1 MLETYNDNEFR
12 SIHTIDIEGDG
23 LHRSINQKLFP
34 EGCHLDPNTR
44 IWSVTFTMRATPNY
58 EESMRNEYQ
67 GEFMTRAITYVCKLP
82 DKVRALKSSTGEPRP
97 YWIDGIRHI
106 CTTAKHLKSTIVPRR
121 IDALDKLSSVEY
133 EICAIPDYVK
143 FLLVIA
149 DIIDN
154 RLPSV
159 RLGKQLPLISKG
171 YISKDNKEYN
181 YDYLVLKN
189 ACNKYGINFDGS
201 HMIELSNIPNLNST
215 EQVEPGNNIPNQEY
229 MNKGVQHNIEDA
241 LKLSDYVY
249 NNSDYVKKLIN
260 NKIRQQQMNQD
271 FASTDV
277 LSQS

>member
-1 MLETYNDNEFR
+1 MLETFNDNEFR

-34 EGCHLDPNTR
+34 DGCHLDPYTR
-44 IWSVTFTMRATPNY
+44 IWCVTFTMRATPNY
-58 EESMRNEYQ
+58 EESIYNEYQ
-67 GEFMTRAITYVCKLP
+67 GKFMTRAVTYVCKLP
-82 DKVRALKSSTGEPRP
+82 DHVRALPRP

-133 EICAIPDYVK
+133 EICTIPDYVE
-143 FLLVIA
+143 FLSYIS

-154 RLPSV
+154 RLP
-159 RLGKQLPLISKG
+159 RTPTGKNLPLISKG
-171 YISKDNKEYN
+171 YGNYN

-189 ACNKYGINFDGS
+189 ACDKHGIKFDGS
-201 HMIELSNIPNLNST
+201 SMIHLSDVPNLNST
-215 EQVEPGNNIPNQEY
+215 EQVEPGNNRPNQEY
-229 MNKGVQHNIEDA
+229 MNIGVQHNIEDA

-249 NNSDYVKKLIN
+249 NNSNYVKKLIN

-271 FASTDV
+271 FTSAEPSNH
-277 LSQS
+277 S